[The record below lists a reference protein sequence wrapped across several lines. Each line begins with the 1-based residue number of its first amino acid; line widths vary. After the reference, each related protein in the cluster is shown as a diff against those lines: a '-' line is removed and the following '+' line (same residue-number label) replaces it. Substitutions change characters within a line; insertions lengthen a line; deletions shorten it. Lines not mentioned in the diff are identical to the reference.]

1 MALQAGWPWRAANVM
16 TSENVIL
23 MKVFL
28 LPDPDI
34 VTDNCPLMSHL
45 TWHMDPYVCKSMRTL
60 AAAGR

>member
-1 MALQAGWPWRAANVM
+1 MALQAGWPWRAASVM
-16 TSENVIL
+16 TL

-60 AAAGR
+60 AAVGR